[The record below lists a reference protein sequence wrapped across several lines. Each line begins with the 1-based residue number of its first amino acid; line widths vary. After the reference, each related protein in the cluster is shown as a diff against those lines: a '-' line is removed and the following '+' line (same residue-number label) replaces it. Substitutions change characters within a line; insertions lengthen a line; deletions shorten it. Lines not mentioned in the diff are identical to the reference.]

1 MNIGIIIG
9 RYGDIDGVS
18 LETSKWIAVLHKLG
32 HKIFILSGSFS
43 KYIKNEVYTTLYPPL
58 AFFSPECEWEQKK
71 AFFYPDDEPDEL
83 LAHLERASE
92 AAAIQILKWTTTNKI
107 DIILSEN
114 ASALPFHLSMGIGIK
129 KAVEHTGIKTI
140 CHNHDFYWERG
151 DRYKTP
157 HNEVEEIIKSTF
169 PLQIPHVR
177 HAVINTYSKTY
188 LSKNFDI
195 DSTIVPNVMDFSK
208 PYGKI
213 DDYNK
218 DMISALELEKGD
230 ILLFQVTRIIRRKEI
245 EVAID
250 LIDRLSNKKVKL
262 VISGSHTD
270 DERIG
275 YYKQL
280 VDIINKRKLTDR
292 VIFGHK
298 RIHAYRGKTK
308 TGEKTYSISD
318 SYAHATACT
327 YFSQYEGF
335 GNAFVECVLAKK
347 PIFVNNYKPVYWPE
361 IGSNGFKTVM
371 IDDNILADQA
381 VQAIDEIIHNHK
393 LAREIAEY
401 NFELGKKYFSYD
413 ILEQKLSYL
422 FSSF

>member
-262 VISGSHTD
+262 VISGSYTD